1 MKKILFVL
9 GTLLLL
15 FNCTTKIRALTAG
28 SKVID
33 DYVGI
38 WGYESNEKDNDA
50 IIFNLSLRKKTDT
63 TVIGHYCSIME
74 NGNRIDCSDKDEDN
88 INGVLKGDTLF
99 LNFYGFYGKNSKG
112 SAKMFRGQDKSIT
125 WELGNCKGVFFL
137 PLKVSLVRTDKN
149 KNENKTVEATD
160 YSVTCESIHKT
171 AKISLPFDFYQYEK
185 YIDAQNEGS
194 MEESPFNNTI
204 YLEDSVSLIQFYL
217 CKEDTSMPMTVNRL
231 DVRGDF
237 DLDLV
242 SYTIK
247 DTPSLVY
254 RLFTSRK
261 GKFID
266 KLTIFNIV
274 GEQNLGNWYQHTF
287 TIDEHCN
294 ITIYN
299 NKVQEDRII
308 KQQVIGKYILNKKGH
323 FEKQL

>member
-1 MKKILFVL
+1 
-9 GTLLLL
+9 
-15 FNCTTKIRALTAG
+15 
-28 SKVID
+28 
-33 DYVGI
+33 
-38 WGYESNEKDNDA
+38 
-50 IIFNLSLRKKTDT
+50 
-63 TVIGHYCSIME
+63 ME

-194 MEESPFNNTI
+194 IEESPFNNTI

-231 DVRGDF
+231 DVRGNF